1 MGGAISESGRYCCKI
16 LFFLVRPGPLIHRH
30 FCLALAWWMQFAG
43 EPANCVRLHGIGRN
57 DLVLYG
63 VALGTFE
70 LAMLKTHGTRANA
83 RKHHARRAVGTSR
96 ALNWNERWAR
106 GKIGLWHDIS
116 LHFQRGR
123 LR

>member
-1 MGGAISESGRYCCKI
+1 MGAAISESGRYCCKS

-30 FCLALAWWMQFAG
+30 FGLALAWWMQFAG

-70 LAMLKTHGTRANA
+70 LAMLKNPWDPGQFAQASCATCSANIA
-83 RKHHARRAVGTSR
+83 GAQ
-96 ALNWNERWAR
+96 LE
-106 GKIGLWHDIS
+106 
-116 LHFQRGR
+116 
-123 LR
+123 

>member
-1 MGGAISESGRYCCKI
+1 MGAAISESGRYCCKS

-57 DLVLYG
+57 ELVLYG
-63 VALGTFE
+63 VALATFE

-83 RKHHARRAVGTSR
+83 RKDNARRAVGTSR
-96 ALNWNERWAR
+96 ALNGKWRSRR
-106 GKIGLWHDIS
+106 GKIGLLHDIS
-116 LHFQRGR
+116 LQLHIER
-123 LR
+123 